1 MLKNFEQLKEMLR
14 AKPGTRRVAVA
25 VAQDEHT
32 LQAVAHAAND
42 GLVQPVLIGK
52 AEEIKA
58 ILEKSA
64 LMPPRLKSSTLPTPS
79 SAYRKPP
86 TSPATGR
93 PTAS

>member
-52 AEEIKA
+52 ADEIKA

-64 LMPPRLKSSTLPTPS
+64 LMPPRPRSSTLRTPS
-79 SAYRKPP
+79 SAFRRPP